1 MVREGTR
8 FMLHLSHANL
18 VFMYCFRL
26 LASFGGFSAYSKVN
40 PFAAVVNNSGKS
52 PFGIPSTGGG
62 IFGSGFGFS
71 SSVIPRSNTMP
82 SPRKSP
88 NNNPFPTQNPKH
100 NPFMTIVDSE
110 VDLWKTMSTSKNKD
124 SNIQKKDTEHFSSFL
139 SSSKTEMNGWG
150 SGDKKDAL
158 QSPQIDKPDDEKNE
172 GEDDECDIL

>member
-88 NNNPFPTQNPKH
+88 YTPLYTAIYLIDFNFFFDEDKYFEKIPPFEHWTLLYG
-100 NPFMTIVDSE
+100 FV
-110 VDLWKTMSTSKNKD
+110 ST
-124 SNIQKKDTEHFSSFL
+124 
-139 SSSKTEMNGWG
+139 
-150 SGDKKDAL
+150 
-158 QSPQIDKPDDEKNE
+158 
-172 GEDDECDIL
+172 